1 MAKKTVVIVDH
12 PSFDRSNAHR
22 RFVEEMR
29 KYPDDILIHN
39 LQSAYPT
46 GTIDVANEHCLIDNN
61 GSIVFEFPIY
71 WFTCPPKTKE
81 WLDKVLT
88 HDWAFKDGHHLKGRK
103 IGLCVTCGS
112 EEEAYTAQ
120 GRHHRSIE
128 EYLASMQR
136 AFEMCDA
143 DYVGTFALYGINDA
157 KKVDAE
163 ASKRKA
169 EERERLKTEESR
181 KATANLAKIDNIIA
195 QNKERRE
202 RERVKAERDSRRKW

>member
-136 AFEMCDA
+136 TFEMCDA

-163 ASKRKA
+163 AIGQKA
-169 EERERLKTEESR
+169 REYVDWIKSF
-181 KATANLAKIDNIIA
+181 
-195 QNKERRE
+195 Q
-202 RERVKAERDSRRKW
+202 VK